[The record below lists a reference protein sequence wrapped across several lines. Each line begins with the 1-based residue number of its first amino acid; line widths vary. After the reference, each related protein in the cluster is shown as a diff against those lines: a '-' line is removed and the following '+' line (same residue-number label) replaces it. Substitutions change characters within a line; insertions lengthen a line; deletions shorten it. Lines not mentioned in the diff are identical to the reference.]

1 MEKDLVLQAILIG
14 IGATAVM
21 DLWAVAVKRL
31 LGIPSLDYG
40 MVGRWIGHFPQG
52 RFLHQRIAAAAP
64 VRSERLIGWTAHYA
78 IGVVFAG
85 LLLLIWGTDWA
96 ERPTLVPALIVGLAT
111 VVAPFFLM
119 QPGMGA
125 GIAASKTPSPN
136 IARLRS
142 LLAHAAFGFGL
153 YLSALAL
160 SVLWRS

>member
-1 MEKDLVLQAILIG
+1 METDLVLRAFLIG

-21 DLWAVAVKRL
+21 DLWAVALKGL
-31 LGIPSLDYG
+31 LGMPSLDYG

-52 RFLHQRIAAAAP
+52 RFMHQRIVAAAP
-64 VRSERLIGWTAHYA
+64 VRGERLMGWTAHYA
-78 IGVVFAG
+78 IGIAFAG
-85 LLLLIWGTDWA
+85 LLLLIWGHDWA
-96 ERPTLVPALIVGLAT
+96 TRPTLGPALIIGLMT

-142 LLAHAAFGFGL
+142 LLAHAIFGLGL
-153 YLSALAL
+153 YLSALVL
-160 SVLWRS
+160 SILWR

>member
-1 MEKDLVLQAILIG
+1 MEMDLVLRAVLIG

-21 DLWAVAVKRL
+21 DLWAVGVKRL

-64 VRSERLIGWTAHYA
+64 VRGEQLIGWTAHYA

-96 ERPTLVPALIVGLAT
+96 ERPTLIPALVVGLET

-153 YLSALAL
+153 YLSALA
-160 SVLWRS
+160 SSFLWPS

>member
-1 MEKDLVLQAILIG
+1 METDLVLRAFLIG

-21 DLWAVAVKRL
+21 DLWAVALKRL
-31 LGIPSLDYG
+31 LDMPSLDYG

-52 RFLHQRIAAAAP
+52 RFMHQRIVAAAP
-64 VRSERLIGWTAHYA
+64 VRGERLIGWTAHYA
-78 IGVVFAG
+78 IGIVFAG
-85 LLLLIWGTDWA
+85 LLLLIWGHDWA
-96 ERPTLVPALIVGLAT
+96 TRPTLGPALIIGLMT

-142 LLAHAAFGFGL
+142 LLAHAIFGLGL
-153 YLSALAL
+153 YLSALVL
-160 SVLWRS
+160 SILWR